1 MAKTDPHALIL
12 DAGNALHDALMAA
25 IDTRAPA
32 DTLNAIRNAQVALRK
47 ARTLALDD
55 FMTSAGATPHPAD
68 VRAAMALGIS
78 PRS

>member
-1 MAKTDPHALIL
+1 MAKNDPHALIL

-55 FMTSAGATPHPAD
+55 FMTSAGATPHPSD